1 MALYNY
7 SGFVALRLS
16 L

>member
-7 SGFVALRLS
+7 SGLVL
-16 L
+16 